1 MARKNPNTLTLASG
15 GVLAA
20 GGFVGVRLYM
30 REETRKTLKDEYKYG
45 DIVRVARTL
54 AKIGVD
60 VKLPTAKEF
69 ADAMVPLFGVNH
81 PKTAFEDI
89 LKNGRKS
96 EYWPAA
102 YKTGAASA
110 AIEPL
115 LLRALSG
122 AYNTPEGASKAQTA
136 LAVLEALISG
146 GK

>member
-1 MARKNPNTLTLASG
+1 MKRIIAGLVALSLVAFG
-15 GVLAA
+15 GQAA
-20 GGFVGVRLYM
+20 
-30 REETRKTLKDEYKYG
+30 K
-45 DIVRVARTL
+45 
-54 AKIGVD
+54 
-60 VKLPTAKEF
+60 
-69 ADAMVPLFGVNH
+69 ADR
-81 PKTAFEDI
+81 FEDI

-122 AYNTPEGASKAQTA
+122 AYNAPEGASKAQTA
-136 LAVLEALISG
+136 LAVLEALLAG

>member
-45 DIVRVARTL
+45 DIVKVARTL

-122 AYNTPEGASKAQTA
+122 AYNTPEGASKGRTA
-136 LAVLEALISG
+136 LAVLEALLAG

>member
-1 MARKNPNTLTLASG
+1 MARKNPNTPTLASG
-15 GVLAA
+15 GLLAA

-45 DIVRVARTL
+45 DIVKVARTL
-54 AKIGVD
+54 AKLGVD

-69 ADAMVPLFGVNH
+69 ADAMVPLFGINH
-81 PKTAFEDI
+81 PNAAFEDI

-96 EYWPAA
+96 QYWPAA

-122 AYNTPEGASKAQTA
+122 AYNAPEGASKAQTA
-136 LAVLEALISG
+136 LSVLEALLAG

>member
-1 MARKNPNTLTLASG
+1 MARKNPGTLTLATG
-15 GVLAA
+15 GVVAA
-20 GGFVGVRLYM
+20 GGFVAVRLYM
-30 REETRKTLKDEYKYG
+30 REETRKALKDEYNYG
-45 DIVRVARTL
+45 DIVKVARTM
-54 AKIGVD
+54 AKLGVD

-69 ADAMVPLFGVNH
+69 AEAMVPLFGTNH

-115 LLRALSG
+115 LLRAQSG
-122 AYNTPEGASKAQTA
+122 AYYAPEGASKGQTA
-136 LAVLEALISG
+136 LAVLEALLSG
-146 GK
+146 RK